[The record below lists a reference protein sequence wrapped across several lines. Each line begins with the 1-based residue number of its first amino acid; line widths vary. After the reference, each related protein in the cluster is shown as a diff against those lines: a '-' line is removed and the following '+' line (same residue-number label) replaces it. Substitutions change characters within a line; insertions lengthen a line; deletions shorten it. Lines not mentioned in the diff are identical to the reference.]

1 MHLNLRRNRQ
11 GKNERQKRILR
22 DILFYFQNYLRDTG
36 IDFEFIFSPAHTQI
50 FENKIQGRN
59 DFTLITRKRGY
70 FFIVGNFRNQGC
82 MRNTIQGM

>member
-59 DFTLITRKRGY
+59 DFTLIARQRGY

-82 MRNTIQGM
+82 LRNTIQGM